1 MLILQCFDLLLSNV
15 VRLFSVWVVRWRL
28 EMDFVDCNPYCITI
42 KIMIIIII
50 IIIIVTIIIIM
61 IIIIF
66 IFRLPSSPWLVWL
79 L

>member
-28 EMDFVDCNPYCITI
+28 EMDCITI
-42 KIMIIIII
+42 KIIVIII
-50 IIIIVTIIIIM
+50 T